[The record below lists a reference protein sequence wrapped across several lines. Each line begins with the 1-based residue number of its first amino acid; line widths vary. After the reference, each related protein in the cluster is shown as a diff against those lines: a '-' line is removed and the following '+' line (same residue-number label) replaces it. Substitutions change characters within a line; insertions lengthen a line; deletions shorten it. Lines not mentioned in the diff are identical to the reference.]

1 MADLSEFEDW
11 IELGP
16 PCMNCGERIEDCEIL
31 LNAEDLNK
39 VTGVIFRGMCRS
51 NICRKLP
58 PGGNPFM
65 YSLGSK
71 LLVKE

>member
-1 MADLSEFEDW
+1 VGRD
-11 IELGP
+11 
-16 PCMNCGERIEDCEIL
+16 L

-51 NICRKLP
+51 KICRKLP

-65 YSLGSK
+65 YSLGAK
-71 LLVKE
+71 DLVKE

>member
-1 MADLSEFEDW
+1 MADVTDW

-16 PCMNCGERIEDCEIL
+16 PCMNCGERVKDFEIL
-31 LNAEDLNK
+31 VNAEDPDK
-39 VTGVIFRGMCRS
+39 VTGVIFKGMCQS
-51 NICRKLP
+51 KICRKLP